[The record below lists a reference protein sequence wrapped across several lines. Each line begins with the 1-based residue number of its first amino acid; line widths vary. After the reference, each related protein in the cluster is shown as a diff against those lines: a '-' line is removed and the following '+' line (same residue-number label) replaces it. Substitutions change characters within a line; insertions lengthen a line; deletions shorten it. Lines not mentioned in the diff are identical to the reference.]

1 MGGSAH
7 SRLFGLLSKF
17 CHDYP
22 MLEDFCFIAGA
33 SLADPQVMFPI
44 AKDKKVVK
52 VCFGLQVFHAGTQFR
67 FVD

>member
-1 MGGSAH
+1 
-7 SRLFGLLSKF
+7 
-17 CHDYP
+17 